1 MRTSEQ
7 VQLMELLQEGTL
19 VIEMCIYLTDAFST
33 YEDAYLTILE
43 AIPAYI
49 DSPGM
54 DLFPCTPDVQTTS
67 EGAREVQEECS
78 SSSSS
83 S

>member
-19 VIEMCIYLTDAFST
+19 VIEMCIYLTEAFST

-43 AIPAYI
+43 GIPAYI
-49 DSPGM
+49 DSPGT
-54 DLFPCTPDVQTTS
+54 DPFPCTPDVQTTS
-67 EGAREVQEECS
+67 EGACEVQEECS